1 MYGFNCKCWG
11 SLHQRQ
17 EVNARE
23 GRLWQ
28 HFLKQALHDAVSA
41 FASGITT
48 KGFADF
54 SGSAS
59 ITSKSLMAGFC
70 SFQSKYCR
78 HQAIALLSKISA
90 VVSKFDS
97 KAIAVTKLLLCCQT
111 WILQL
116 KSDMYTSQHRVL
128 LLQPLAHWHALN
140 LDTCFLPCHAVTALS
155 TCPTRVVLS
164 INFLQWQNQ
173 TQKGVLLM

>member
-1 MYGFNCKCWG
+1 MYGFNYKCWG
-11 SLHQRQ
+11 SLHHQRQ

-48 KGFADF
+48 KSFADF

-70 SFQSKYCR
+70 SFQSKRCC
-78 HQAIALLSKISA
+78 HQAIALLSN
-90 VVSKFDS
+90 
-97 KAIAVTKLLLCCQT
+97 L
-111 WILQL
+111 ILQL

-140 LDTCFLPCHAVTALS
+140 LDTCFLPCHAVTALC

-164 INFLQWQNQ
+164 IYFLQWQNQ